1 LSVCFEEMKSLKLI
15 DGQPD
20 EIRIDGRIQ
29 FSSQSARRL
38 GHVGG
43 AIALFPNQ
51 RRSSIKAMG
60 FISYH
65 VVNQSLVVQF
75 ADHKIVC
82 AGFRKS
88 GSVFHL

>member
-1 LSVCFEEMKSLKLI
+1 MKSLKLI

-38 GHVGG
+38 GHVGC

-51 RRSSIKAMG
+51 RRSSIKAMRL
-60 FISYH
+60 IS
-65 VVNQSLVVQF
+65 
-75 ADHKIVC
+75 
-82 AGFRKS
+82 
-88 GSVFHL
+88 